1 MSKQSQVDKVLEK
14 LRAELAVIQHAID
27 AIEAQLRERPKSG
40 KSGKPVKLSNRA
52 IQQDG
57 LTQAVGS
64 HFGEKA

>member
-14 LRAELAVIQHAID
+14 LRAELAVIQHAFD
-27 AIEAQLRERPKSG
+27 AIEAQLRERPK
-40 KSGKPVKLSNRA
+40 KAKVKVSE
-52 IQQDG
+52 QDG